1 MAADK
6 LVDSAQL
13 DGALTATAD
22 SIRAITG
29 KTADITWDMNE
40 GFKDELETIPVRTG
54 ANLSA
59 DGPTVT
65 ALAGYYRT
73 NVSKTVASGIV
84 TENTPTIANSTGI
97 VTGSSIVTAGYVEDA
112 TPSKTLQLT
121 TKAAAT
127 YNTSASDQTIDG
139 YRWLTGAQTIKGV
152 TTSGIAAGNIKTGV
166 SIQVGDGNDSDRI
179 VGVTGT
185 FTASSTVSSGQT
197 AAAAG
202 QLLSGYSAWVDGAEI
217 KGTIASK
224 SASDMSVSGA
234 TVTAPA
240 GYYAS
245 NQSKS
250 VASGSAT
257 TPATTI
263 TVSPSISVGTDGKIT
278 ASNSGSKSVTPTVSA
293 GYVSAGTAGTITVNG
308 SNTLQMTTKG
318 ATTYNASGSDQSIA
332 SGTYL
337 TGAQTIRKIVT
348 GNISAGNI
356 KTGVTITVGD
366 SGSGTRI
373 ANVAGTFTASNTV
386 SSGQTAAAA
395 AQIRSG
401 YSAWVAGAEV
411 KGSIANGAITNN
423 TSGGTSS
430 GTINRG
436 KQIKIGAGFYSSTVY
451 YTAQSNSGTKT
462 ISASGTTSVD
472 GYANASVAA
481 GSATTPATTITV
493 APSISIDSAGK
504 ITASNS
510 GTKSVTPTVSAG
522 YVSSG
527 TAGTITVNGSN
538 TKQMT
543 TKAAT
548 TYNASTSDQTIAS
561 GTYLTGTQ
569 TIRKITTSNIS
580 AGNIVNTV
588 TIKVGD
594 SGSATRIANVT
605 GTFVPYCFAEGEYV
619 KPNYHNIKCTGIT
632 RRKPTGNVYI
642 INSRNNQATFLQVPM
657 KLGYLID
664 TTSGTPTVLGTYGPG
679 VIAGV
684 RYSGTE
690 YIGFASTNETNST
703 STYTFTDLLHNS
715 KTINV
720 YAMF

>member
-29 KTADITWDMNE
+29 RTAVLSWDEDE
-40 GFKDELETIPVRTG
+40 GFKNELETISVKTG
-54 ANLSA
+54 DNVTVS
-59 DGPTVT
+59 GPTVT
-65 ALAGYYRT
+65 TAAGYYRSD
-73 NVSKTVASGIV
+73 VSKTVASGSV
-84 TENTPTIANSTGI
+84 TANTPTIVNSTGV
-97 VTGSSIVTAGYVEDA
+97 VTGSATVTEGYVTDA
-112 TPSKTLQLT
+112 TLSKTLQLT

-127 YNTSASDQTIDG
+127 YNTSTSDQSIAEN
-139 YRWLTGAQTIKGV
+139 RWLTGAQTIKAV

-166 SIQVGDGNDSDRI
+166 AIKVGDENSAGRI
-179 VGVTGT
+179 ASVTGT
-185 FTASSTVSSGQT
+185 FTDSSTVSSGQT

-202 QLLSGYSAWVDGAEI
+202 QMLSGYSAWVDGAEI
-217 KGTIASK
+217 KGSIETKTASN
-224 SASDMSVSGA
+224 MSVSGA
-234 TVTAPA
+234 TVTAQA

-263 TVSPSISVGTDGKIT
+263 SVAPSISIDSDGIIT
-278 ASNSGSKSVTPTVSA
+278 ASNNGSKSVTPTVSA

-308 SNTLQMTTKG
+308 SNTKQMTVKA

-366 SGSGTRI
+366 SGSSTRI

-411 KGSIANGAITNN
+411 KGSIANGSITNN

-436 KQIKIGAGFYSSTVY
+436 KQIKINAGFYSSALY
-451 YTAQSNSGTKT
+451 YTAQANSGTKT

-472 GYANASVAA
+472 GYVNASVAA

-493 APSISIDSAGK
+493 APSISIDSNGK

-510 GTKSVTPTVSAG
+510 GSKSVTPTVSAG

-543 TKAAT
+543 TKGAT
-548 TYNASTSDQTIAS
+548 TFNISTSDQSIAAS
-561 GTYLTGTQ
+561 TYLTGAQ
-569 TIRKITTSNIS
+569 TFRKIVTSNIS
-580 AGNIVNTV
+580 AGNIKSGV
-588 TIKVGD
+588 TITVGD
-594 SGSATRIANVT
+594 SGSSTRIANVT
-605 GTFVPYCFAEGEYV
+605 GTVVPSV
-619 KPNYHNIKCTGIT
+619 KVTASRITNYGQISFGFTVKCRLTSNKQLYSNTGLTTKISYYDL
-632 RRKPTGNVYI
+632 PT
-642 INSRNNQATFLQVPM
+642 
-657 KLGYLID
+657 
-664 TTSGTPTVLGTYGPG
+664 TPTRVSYSSSNRLDYLP
-679 VIAGV
+679 AG
-684 RYSGTE
+684 
-690 YIGFASTNETNST
+690 TNS
-703 STYTFTDLLHNS
+703 FTTLWDCCMSESVFNAS
-715 KTINV
+715 DTKFYIEIV
-720 YAMF
+720 